1 MFRQRPLIRVSSERD
16 MSGNLLVPI
25 QTQLETNLSPNIT
38 TRPKENIGERKSKTH
53 LPKQE
58 KVIKLPILR

>member
-1 MFRQRPLIRVSSERD
+1 MFRQRQHIRDSSERG
-16 MSGNLLVPI
+16 MLENLSVPI

-38 TRPKENIGERKSKTH
+38 TRPKGNIGERKSKTP
-53 LPKQE
+53 LPKQG

>member
-1 MFRQRPLIRVSSERD
+1 MSE
-16 MSGNLLVPI
+16 NLSVLI
-25 QTQLETNLSPNIT
+25 QTLLETNLSPNIT
-38 TRPKENIGERKSKTH
+38 TRPEGNTGERKSKTH

>member
-1 MFRQRPLIRVSSERD
+1 
-16 MSGNLLVPI
+16 MSKNLLVPT

-38 TRPKENIGERKSKTH
+38 TRPKGNIGERKSKIP
-53 LPKQE
+53 LPKQV